1 MHRAIHAILLS
12 VFATTATTAANAQTR
27 LSPAETR
34 FSVGG
39 SFIISQPK
47 EGFSQAIGNGYG
59 GGGGVIYNLTRSGL
73 LAVRFDISSVQ
84 YGHETK
90 TVPLSGTVGSRILV
104 DVNTSNSI
112 TAITWGPELAKPT
125 GRVRPYVNFGYSA
138 LFFRTTS
145 SVEDV
150 DSSEGDAFH
159 TTNFKDS
166 TRAWVYGGG
175 LRIQLGGRNSPV
187 TLDTGVR
194 YYRGGTV
201 SYLREG
207 SIQDNPDGTIT
218 MTPLTS
224 KTPFLAYTVGV
235 KFRIPY
241 NPNRQCARFLC

>member
-12 VFATTATTAANAQTR
+12 TFSATVASAQISLGPT
-27 LSPAETR
+27 ETR
-34 FSVGG
+34 FTVGG
-39 SFIISQPK
+39 SFIVSQPK
-47 EGFSQAIGNGYG
+47 EGFAQAIGNGYG

-73 LAVRFDISSVQ
+73 LAVRFDISGVQ

-166 TRAWVYGGG
+166 TRA
-175 LRIQLGGRNSPV
+175 
-187 TLDTGVR
+187 
-194 YYRGGTV
+194 V
-201 SYLREG
+201 SYTHLR
-207 SIQDNPDGTIT
+207 
-218 MTPLTS
+218 
-224 KTPFLAYTVGV
+224 AH
-235 KFRIPY
+235 
-241 NPNRQCARFLC
+241 

>member
-12 VFATTATTAANAQTR
+12 MFASATASAQIFPGP
-27 LSPAETR
+27 SETR
-34 FSVGG
+34 FTVGG
-39 SFIISQPK
+39 SFIVSQPK

-73 LAVRFDISSVQ
+73 LAVRFDVSGVQ

-90 TVPLSGTVGSRILV
+90 TVPLSETIGSRILV

-112 TAITWGPELAKPT
+112 IAITWGPELAKPT

-145 SVEDV
+145 SLEDV
-150 DSSEGDAFH
+150 DSDNGDAFH

-175 LRIQLGGRNSPV
+175 LRIQLGSRTSPV

-207 SIQDNPDGTIT
+207 SIHDNPDGTIT
-218 MTPLTS
+218 MAPLTS
-224 KTPFLAYTVGV
+224 KTPFLAYTIGV

-241 NPNRQCARFLC
+241 DSNKRCARLLC